1 MAVMVPG
8 WLQQRDGR
16 LELASDGRTWVV
28 WFDGRANYAVESIP
42 VKGKF
47 GSKIFLTIN
56 GQRVPSEGTY
66 ATADEAVAGGLEDLR
81 KALGW

>member
-1 MAVMVPG
+1 MAPTIPG
-8 WLQQRDGR
+8 WLQQRGGK

-28 WFDGRANYAVESIP
+28 WFDGQANYSLEAVP

-47 GSKIFLTIN
+47 GCKISQTIN
-56 GQRVPSEGTY
+56 GHRVPSEGTF
-66 ATADEAVAGGLEDLR
+66 ATADAAVAGGLDDLR

>member
-1 MAVMVPG
+1 MAPTIPA
-8 WLQQRDGR
+8 WLRQREGK

-28 WFDGRANYAVESIP
+28 WFDGRANYSLEAVP

-47 GSKIFLTIN
+47 GCKISQTIN
-56 GQRVPSEGTY
+56 GHRIPSEGTY
-66 ATADEAVAGGLEDLR
+66 ATADEAIAGGLEDLR

>member
-1 MAVMVPG
+1 MALTIPT
-8 WLQQRDGR
+8 WLQQRGGN
-16 LELASDGRTWVV
+16 LELASDGKTWVM
-28 WFDGRANYAVESIP
+28 WFDGRANYSLEAVP

-47 GSKIFLTIN
+47 GCKISQTIN
-56 GQRVPSEGTY
+56 GHQTPSEGTF